1 MASRAAFASP
11 TKGTGSTASSS
22 TSTRAR
28 PLGEPKQWFAQGLA
42 AEGLVGAP
50 QEPATKHLS
59 SGSLGSQ
66 GKGAEAAAPL
76 PASPCGLV
84 GLATVLGAQS
94 KHREAL
100 QAAVAA
106 LARVGITEPLDLAF
120 LGSGDLLPQDTVA
133 EVLEDCAVP
142 GAEAALEQMFQI
154 AREGM
159 EGTLSLKSKGLHPTQ
174 KAPSDPAGCQAE
186 GLSGSRAERLV
197 RFAADPAPP
206 QKRAKRGRVENSLTD
221 KLTEEMQKAI
231 NVCFLVL
238 DNLGRA
244 SPRYEKV
251 RHPQQGEE
259 ASVVKLQTN
268 AFIANFSSP
277 KGLNTARR
285 RFQAYLLAM
294 EGLHVNP
301 VAPEEWTLAAYISS
315 LSERGA
321 SSSRKMFQALVWG
334 RVRLRSQLGT

>member
-1 MASRAAFASP
+1 MAFRSSLASSAR
-11 TKGTGSTASSS
+11 GTLSTTSSSS
-22 TSTRAR
+22 TSRTS
-28 PLGEPKQWFAQGLA
+28 PLGEPKQWFAQGFA

-106 LARVGITEPLDLAF
+106 LARVGIEEPLDLAF
-120 LGSGDLLPQDTVA
+120 LGSGDLLPQDTIA

-197 RFAADPAPP
+197 QFAADPAPP
-206 QKRAKRGRVENSLTD
+206 S
-221 KLTEEMQKAI
+221 EEGEA
-231 NVCFLVL
+231 
-238 DNLGRA
+238 R
-244 SPRYEKV
+244 E
-251 RHPQQGEE
+251 EE
-259 ASVVKLQTN
+259 AEGHRRLLQ
-268 AFIANFSSP
+268 
-277 KGLNTARR
+277 
-285 RFQAYLLAM
+285 
-294 EGLHVNP
+294 
-301 VAPEEWTLAAYISS
+301 
-315 LSERGA
+315 GA
-321 SSSRKMFQALVWG
+321 
-334 RVRLRSQLGT
+334 